1 MGQEAVALI
10 SLAVI
15 VGVVYGIT
23 PIHPTT
29 QDLSSKRAR
38 ELSYV

>member
-23 PIHPTT
+23 RFIRRR
-29 QDLSSKRAR
+29 KI
-38 ELSYV
+38 